1 MENQVQSISNIF
13 TSSLLSF
20 VQAVMQSMPKVI
32 GALLLLIIGWLLARG
47 VALVAAKILKVMKFD
62 SLAGRVKAQ
71 QMLEKAH
78 ISLSP
83 SEIIGKFVYWI
94 ILLLFFV
101 TATDTLGLPIV
112 STQISKLIAFL
123 PTLLSGIF
131 IFILGTY
138 IAGFFRDIIHT
149 VTSSL
154 GVTTGK
160 VISTFVFYFLLI
172 IVALTTLQQIGIDT
186 TIITSNVVL
195 FLGAILL
202 SASISYGFASRE
214 VLSNILA
221 SFFTKRTFLVGQVI
235 KVDDVQ
241 GQITRIDGI
250 SITLQTPTE
259 KIVLPI
265 KSLIDRKVYIIQ
277 DIV

>member
-13 TSSLLSF
+13 TSSLQSF

-83 SEIIGKFVYWI
+83 SEIIGKFAYWI

-259 KIVLPI
+259 KIILPI